1 MLGNQIA
8 EDGASTLGLLVL
20 NDPYGTGLAAAT
32 KESFEA
38 AGGEVVAEELFNTGD
53 SNFDAQLSAIKAAN
67 PDAVA
72 VITFDE
78 AKVVVPALVGSGYPG
93 DQLYFVDGN
102 LSDYSADFA
111 PGLIAGSKGTLPG
124 PKLEDDFR
132 ERMLEVD
139 PDLADFSYGPESYD
153 ATMLIALAAY
163 AANSTEGADIAK
175 YLRQV
180 SGGTGDGEVV
190 STFTDG
196 ATLLSEG
203 SQINYD
209 GPSGPITLDE
219 NGDPTEATIGIYEY
233 GDDNTYIAH
242 QLGASSSTCRHEGP
256 RLRPGPFRVPGRHG
270 ARRARA
276 PHRTGARRPDGPAR
290 PAGRS
295 RPRRRSGDTH
305 PPGVRDGL
313 IEAVCEPQREALGA
327 SEDDRH
333 SALSSTHREHFS
345 APADVGAAVLVEIT
359 VVPGPLA
366 GAPSGCC
373 PRRSL
378 ADSRSAGP
386 RRRRA
391 RRAAR
396 ATVENRGRR
405 GVPATDARPRVPA
418 RRAVRE
424 RGTTR
429 RGRMPQHPPS
439 SRSSSGQSWPSVPRY
454 RPITFGSFRRSR
466 PVPV

>member
-1 MLGNQIA
+1 MSVFAKATASRSARAAWTGVALAGVSALLLTACSSGAPAPAESDEPTKAAAGDALPVEAGERDLTLKIGTILPQSGTLAFLGPPEEAGVALAAKEINEADMGLNIEVVYRDSGDTTTDIATVSVTDLLSQDVSAIVGAASSGVSFTVIDQISSAGVVQFSPANTSPDFTDYEDNGLYFRTAPSDLLQGEVLGNQIA

-132 ERMLEVD
+132 ERMLAIN

-190 STFTDG
+190 TDFTAG
-196 ATLLSEG
+196 ATQLQEG
-203 SQINYD
+203 NQIDYD

-219 NGDPTEATIGIYEY
+219 HGDPTEATIGVYQY
-233 GDDNTYIAH
+233 GDDNTY
-242 QLGASSSTCRHEGP
+242 
-256 RLRPGPFRVPGRHG
+256 
-270 ARRARA
+270 
-276 PHRTGARRPDGPAR
+276 
-290 PAGRS
+290 
-295 RPRRRSGDTH
+295 
-305 PPGVRDGL
+305 
-313 IEAVCEPQREALGA
+313 
-327 SEDDRH
+327 
-333 SALSSTHREHFS
+333 
-345 APADVGAAVLVEIT
+345 
-359 VVPGPLA
+359 
-366 GAPSGCC
+366 
-373 PRRSL
+373 
-378 ADSRSAGP
+378 
-386 RRRRA
+386 
-391 RRAAR
+391 
-396 ATVENRGRR
+396 
-405 GVPATDARPRVPA
+405 
-418 RRAVRE
+418 E
-424 RGTTR
+424 R
-429 RGRMPQHPPS
+429 
-439 SRSSSGQSWPSVPRY
+439 
-454 RPITFGSFRRSR
+454 IN
-466 PVPV
+466 